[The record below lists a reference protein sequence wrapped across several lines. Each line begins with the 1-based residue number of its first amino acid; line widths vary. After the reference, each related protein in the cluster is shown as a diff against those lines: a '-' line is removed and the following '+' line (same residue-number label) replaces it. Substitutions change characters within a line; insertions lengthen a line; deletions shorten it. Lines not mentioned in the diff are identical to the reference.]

1 MSRREATKNAL
12 RAKFLSIGLERLGN
26 LSSAFVELEA
36 RPDDEAVLAAI
47 MREIHTLK
55 GEAKLVGFG
64 SVADVAHTTEDLLLF
79 ANELALDARA
89 PAHRVI
95 TRGLDLM
102 TDILSRHRDGDTSE
116 ISTSDFAAA
125 AVAVRTEV
133 ASAAPAPATEVARPV
148 SSTAT
153 NKFMSMR
160 GDSSIRIDIDRL
172 HGLTDLA
179 GTLALDHDR
188 SEGVVTSLEAVLA
201 GWLAEI
207 ERAEVLAS
215 ALVRENPSLAS
226 SPTFLE
232 FADHSRAMRG
242 LRADASRSVA
252 RARDHLFE
260 FRLELSE
267 LDAQVRDLRL
277 QPLATMFQQYPR
289 AVRDLANEQQK
300 KIGLWVEGA
309 DVQVDKEVLERLS
322 DPLLHLIRNAVDHG
336 IERPEE
342 RLLAGKSESATLHL
356 SAMQR
361 GPFVEIRI
369 RDDGR
374 GIDAAKL
381 RKAVVRKGMMAQA
394 MAETHS
400 DEAMLAVIFEPG
412 FSTLDAA
419 TDMSGRGVGLD
430 VVKSHVEAL
439 GGTVHVETKLGVGT
453 TFLLRAPIAMVFT
466 RALLV
471 ECGDVL
477 YAMPSEAVVCV
488 LDVLPDQIE
497 DVGEGRAI
505 RVEESWVAV
514 FDLRTLADG
523 AQKPRDSLAIVVLEH
538 LGRRLAVIVS
548 GFIGERQI
556 VQRSCDAYLSGNKL
570 LAGTAIL
577 PSGALAVLLDVGE
590 VIRLGRSS
598 AGAVRGRVAASPR
611 TESKRVVV
619 VDDSEVTRD
628 LIATILR
635 SEGLEVFEA
644 INGRDGVERIGQH
657 RPDLVLTD
665 LEMPVLDGFGLLA
678 AVRNMPEHKALP
690 IIVFSTRGSEADK
703 RKAAQL
709 GADAYLVKGTFRE
722 EELIAL
728 ARRFVG
734 GTSE

>member
-36 RPDDEAVLAAI
+36 RPDDDQVLASI

-64 SVADVAHTTEDLLLF
+64 SVGDVAHTTEDLLLH
-79 ANELALDARA
+79 ANELPLDVRG
-89 PAHRVI
+89 PVHRVI

-102 TDILSRHRDGDTSE
+102 TEILVRHRDGDTSE
-116 ISTSDFAAA
+116 VSTAEFAAS
-125 AVAVRTEV
+125 AVSVRTEV
-133 ASAAPAPATEVARPV
+133 KAVTPAEVAKAPRAA

-188 SEGVVTSLEAVLA
+188 SEGVVTSLETVLA
-201 GWLAEI
+201 GWLSQIDRSDA
-207 ERAEVLAS
+207 LAS
-215 ALVRENPSLAS
+215 LLVRENPSLAS

-232 FADHSRAMRG
+232 LAGRARAMRG
-242 LRADASRSVA
+242 LRADAGRSVA
-252 RARDHLFE
+252 QARDHLFE
-260 FRLELSE
+260 FRLQLQE

-309 DVQVDKEVLERLS
+309 DVQVDKEVLERLA

-342 RLLAGKSESATLHL
+342 RRAAGKDESATLHL

-381 RKAVVRKGMMAQA
+381 RKAVVRKGLMAQA
-394 MAETHS
+394 MAESHS

-419 TDMSGRGVGLD
+419 TDLSGRGVGLD

-439 GGTVHVETKLGVGT
+439 GGTVHVETELGVGT

-488 LDVLPDQIE
+488 LDVPPEQVE
-497 DVGEGRAI
+497 EVGEGRAI
-505 RVEESWVAV
+505 RVDESWVAV
-514 FDLRTLADG
+514 FDLRTLAEG
-523 AQKPRDSLAIVVLEH
+523 PQKPRENLAVVVLEH
-538 LGRRLAVIVS
+538 LTRRLAVIVS

-577 PSGALAVLLDVGE
+577 PSGALAVLLDIGE
-590 VIRLGRSS
+590 VVRLGRSS
-598 AGAVRGRVAASPR
+598 AGAIRARPAAAVRDA
-611 TESKRVVV
+611 SKRVVV

-635 SEGLEVFEA
+635 AEGLEVFEA
-644 INGRDGVERIGQH
+644 INGRDGVERIGEH

-665 LEMPVLDGFGLLA
+665 LEMPVMDGFGLLA
-678 AVRNMPEHKALP
+678 AVRNMPEWKALP

-734 GTSE
+734 GVSE